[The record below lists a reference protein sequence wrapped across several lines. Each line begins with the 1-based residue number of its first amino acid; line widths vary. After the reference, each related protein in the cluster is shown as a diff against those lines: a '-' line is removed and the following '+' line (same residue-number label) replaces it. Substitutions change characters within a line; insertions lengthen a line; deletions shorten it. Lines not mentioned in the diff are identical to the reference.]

1 LSWGACQ
8 ERCGLEFVTASAC
21 GLVAARDASGSTAA
35 AAAHKRQQSE
45 RSVACF
51 SGGPGSVK
59 RMGAGAGLSRGG
71 CRGTAVGLV
80 PATATARAEDRAAGE
95 NFPTGCGDGFVDR

>member
-1 LSWGACQ
+1 
-8 ERCGLEFVTASAC
+8 
-21 GLVAARDASGSTAA
+21 
-35 AAAHKRQQSE
+35 
-45 RSVACF
+45 
-51 SGGPGSVK
+51 
-59 RMGAGAGLSRGG
+59 LSRGG